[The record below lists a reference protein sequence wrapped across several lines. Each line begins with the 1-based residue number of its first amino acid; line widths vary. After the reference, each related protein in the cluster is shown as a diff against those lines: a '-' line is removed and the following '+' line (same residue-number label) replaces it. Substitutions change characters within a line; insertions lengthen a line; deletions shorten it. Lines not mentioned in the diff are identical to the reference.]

1 LGKVVH
7 TVKGAGTYA
16 AKVSLEELHK
26 IAVHV
31 RAVDTYDGWK
41 RRGKGEEEGM
51 SAIREKGWGQS
62 TGRGVGDEGWKRGG
76 R

>member
-1 LGKVVH
+1 MLRASLGKVVH

-31 RAVDTYDGWK
+31 RAGSGCPVPSLLPISENTHL
-41 RRGKGEEEGM
+41 
-51 SAIREKGWGQS
+51 S
-62 TGRGVGDEGWKRGG
+62 
-76 R
+76 

>member
-1 LGKVVH
+1 M
-7 TVKGAGTYA
+7 
-16 AKVSLEELHK
+16 EERRE
-26 IAVHV
+26 V
-31 RAVDTYDGWK
+31 RDTYDGWK

-62 TGRGVGDEGWKRGG
+62 TGRGVGRDEGWKRGG

>member
-1 LGKVVH
+1 M
-7 TVKGAGTYA
+7 
-16 AKVSLEELHK
+16 EERRE
-26 IAVHV
+26 V
-31 RAVDTYDGWK
+31 RDTYDGLK

-62 TGRGVGDEGWKRGG
+62 TGRGVGRDEGWKRGG